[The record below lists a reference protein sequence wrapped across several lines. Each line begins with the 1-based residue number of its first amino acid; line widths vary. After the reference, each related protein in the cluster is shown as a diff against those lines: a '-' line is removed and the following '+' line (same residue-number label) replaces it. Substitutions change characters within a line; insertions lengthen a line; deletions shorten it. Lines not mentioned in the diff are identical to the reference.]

1 MISFVEGSVFE
12 KSSTKVVIDV
22 NGIGYELLIS
32 VATYEALPE
41 TSQRVRLLTYQHVR
55 EDSLLLFGFLDRKEK
70 MMFTKLISVSGI
82 GPKLGLGILSGCTI
96 RDLTRYIV
104 NEEIDHLKRLP
115 GIGAK
120 TAQRLS
126 LELKDKLGDLLTDGV
141 AAPDSSPGR
150 QSETKDQ
157 AVMALVSLG
166 YSRSEAERNLARIL
180 LKSPD
185 LPLDELIKQSLKKV

>member
-1 MISFVEGSVFE
+1 MISFVEGSLFE
-12 KSSTKVVIDV
+12 KSPTLVVIDV

-32 VATYEALPE
+32 VATYDALPE
-41 TSQRVRLLTYQHVR
+41 TGQRVRLLTYQHVR

-70 MMFTKLISVSGI
+70 TMFTKLISVSGI
-82 GPKLGLGILSGCTI
+82 GPKLGLGILSGCAI
-96 RDLTRYIV
+96 GDLTRYIV

-126 LELKDKLGDLLTDGV
+126 LELKDKLGDVVTDGV
-141 AAPDSSPGR
+141 AAPESLSSS
-150 QSETKDQ
+150 QSETRDQ

-166 YSRSEAERNLARIL
+166 YSRSEAERNLSKIL
-180 LKSPD
+180 IKSPD
-185 LPLDELIKQSLKKV
+185 LPLDELIKKSLKKA

>member
-1 MISFVEGSVFE
+1 MISFVEGSLFE
-12 KSSTKVVIDV
+12 KSPTLVVIDV

-32 VATYEALPE
+32 VATYDALPE
-41 TSQRVRLLTYQHVR
+41 TGQRVRLLTYQHVR

-70 MMFTKLISVSGI
+70 TMFTKLISVSGI
-82 GPKLGLGILSGCTI
+82 GPKLGLGILSGCAI
-96 RDLTRYIV
+96 GDLTRYIV

-126 LELKDKLGDLLTDGV
+126 LELKDKLGDVVTDGV
-141 AAPDSSPGR
+141 AAPESLSGS
-150 QSETKDQ
+150 QSETRDQ

-166 YSRSEAERNLARIL
+166 YSRSEAERNLSKIL
-180 LKSPD
+180 IKSPD
-185 LPLDELIKQSLKKV
+185 LPLDELIKKSLKKA